1 MCIATTFFPILSCPH
16 YSVAY
21 LYCVVYYFLFRCYY
35 VIFFFFFSSRRRH
48 TRCYRDWIQT
58 CALPILLISTTL
70 LVKSFIITVRSSH
83 GYNPANVM
91 VAQLALPKTKYTEE
105 SRLRNFSEEVLARLH
120 GLRSEERRVGKECRA
135 RWSRKR
141 LRKQKE

>member
-48 TRCYRDWIQT
+48 TRCYRDWVQT
-58 CALPILLISTTL
+58 CALPISDAEAANRA
-70 LVKSFIITVRSSH
+70 KDDFVRSSW
-83 GYNPANVM
+83 ATI
-91 VAQLALPKTKYTEE
+91 ATK
-105 SRLRNFSEEVLARLH
+105 SSLARLAASASARAA
-120 GLRSEERRVGKECRA
+120 RSRSGARA
-135 RWSRKR
+135 RSAAARR
-141 LRKQKE
+141 RAASSALARA